1 VFHCLVHEV
10 KEEVLPELDDE
21 FAKDVSEYDTLDEL
35 KKATAERLQSVA
47 DERSVNN
54 AKDAVIEK
62 VVESNKTDVPRVMV
76 EDEIDQMAQDL
87 DHQLKYQ
94 GLSLDMYLQ
103 YMQKDAN
110 EFREE
115 LREEASKKV
124 ETRVVLMSIGAK
136 ENIEVSDDEIEA
148 ELKQMADQYQ
158 MEVEKVREMLGS
170 ESITYFKKDIQ
181 LKKVIDLLYD
191 KANVTKVAK
200 KEEKEEEKAP
210 ESEEK

>member
-1 VFHCLVHEV
+1 
-10 KEEVLPELDDE
+10 
-21 FAKDVSEYDTLDEL
+21 
-35 KKATAERLQSVA
+35 
-47 DERSVNN
+47 
-54 AKDAVIEK
+54 
-62 VVESNKTDVPRVMV
+62 MV